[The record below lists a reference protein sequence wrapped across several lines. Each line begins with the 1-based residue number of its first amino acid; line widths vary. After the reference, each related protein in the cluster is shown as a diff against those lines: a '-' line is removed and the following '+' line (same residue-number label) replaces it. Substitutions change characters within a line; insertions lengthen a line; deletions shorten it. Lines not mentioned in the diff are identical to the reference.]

1 MSKYVPKTP
10 GTKMTP
16 WHDLANAIVISAAKD
31 YQTTLRRLRRNPNSK
46 TAKTEADNLERFF
59 HSAWYACLTD
69 IPGEVLIRKLKE
81 V

>member
-31 YQTTLRRLRRNPNSK
+31 YQAALHRLRRNPNSK
-46 TAKTEADNLERFF
+46 TAKTEIADLEQFF
-59 HSAWYACLTD
+59 RSKWYGCLTD